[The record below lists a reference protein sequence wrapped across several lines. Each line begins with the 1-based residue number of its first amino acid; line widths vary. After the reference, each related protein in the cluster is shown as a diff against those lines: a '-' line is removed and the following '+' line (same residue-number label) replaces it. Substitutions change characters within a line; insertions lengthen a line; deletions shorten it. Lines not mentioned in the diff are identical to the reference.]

1 MIDITI
7 LAFLVLYLAVGAVV
21 GLTAGFFGG
30 GAGIITT
37 TILIYSFTFLG
48 YSDKTLVHTAVGTS
62 LFVITLSASSGSI
75 IHLSRGIIYI
85 KILLSMAICGVLG
98 AFAGGMLSAQASGG
112 LVKRLFAFI
121 VILVAIRLYRGEKI
135 ADGKTDKTDNRGKGV
150 NTRDSLRSIYLSG
163 ICGFISGLA
172 SAFFGI
178 GGGIIMVPSALF
190 ILKFTALE
198 AVSHSTCLMAITAL
212 IGCLVQVY
220 NGLGKSDLLPYSI
233 GYVNY
238 TAGLAIAFSGIIAA
252 RWAAKKVRHIRH
264 KNLTKVFAVVMFIAA
279 VGLLLK

>member
-37 TILIYSFTFLG
+37 TILIYAFTFLG

-75 IHLSRGIIYI
+75 IHLRRGIIYI
-85 KILLSMAICGVLG
+85 KHLLSMAICGVLG
-98 AFAGGMLSAQASGG
+98 AFAGGMLSAQATGG
-112 LVKRLFAFI
+112 LVKKLFAFI
-121 VILVAIRLYRGEKI
+121 VILVAIRLYRGKKI
-135 ADGKTDKTDNRGKGV
+135 ADGKTYNRGKGIK
-150 NTRDSLRSIYLSG
+150 TKDSLRSIYLSG
-163 ICGFISGLA
+163 ICGFFSGLA

-198 AVSHSTCLMAITAL
+198 AVSLSTCLMAITAL

-238 TAGLAIAFSGIIAA
+238 TAGLAIAFSGIIVT

-264 KNLTKVFAVVMFIAA
+264 KNLTKVFAVVMAIAA